1 MGGHQ
6 NSRILLN
13 WRWGRPEKPELSA
26 QSQNSTMVG
35 GGLSPYPQ
43 RSQASPM
50 PCSWSLLGCLPTCS
64 PWKDSLGTISFS
76 PGKN

>member
-35 GGLSPYPQ
+35 GGALSLPPEVPGFPY
-43 RSQASPM
+43 AV
-50 PCSWSLLGCLPTCS
+50 LLESVGLPAHLLALERLFGDHQLLS
-64 PWKDSLGTISFS
+64 R
-76 PGKN
+76 